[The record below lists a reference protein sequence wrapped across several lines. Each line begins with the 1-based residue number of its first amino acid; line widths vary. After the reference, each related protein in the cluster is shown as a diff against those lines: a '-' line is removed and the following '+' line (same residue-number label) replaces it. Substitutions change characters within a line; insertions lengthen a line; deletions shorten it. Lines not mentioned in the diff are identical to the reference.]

1 MTAGLTNGTQR
12 TDVAIGRLSW
22 HEARAA
28 AFGAASA
35 LPVQRVPLA
44 DAIGR
49 VLAEDVLALH
59 DVPHYASSA
68 MDGWAVCG
76 DGPWRIVV
84 GGIPLGDGTAAAI
97 VTGGLI
103 PSGTSGV
110 LRRENA
116 IVDRGV
122 LTTES
127 GEPSPGQHIRLPGRE
142 ALRHERVIAA
152 GVTVNPAHVALA
164 AGCGYDTLAVFG
176 RPRVAFVFTGDEV
189 VERGIPA
196 PGMVRDSFGPQ
207 LPALLRMFGAV
218 PTSSRRVLDS
228 LADAVAAIGADSGAS
243 EVVITTGGT
252 GDSAVDHIRPALA
265 ELDARMLVDGI
276 GMRPGGPTMLAQLPD
291 GRYVVALPGN
301 PLAAIM
307 GVLTVVAPLIAGLA
321 GRREPTLGSAINAED
336 LQGKNDPSVLMPYR
350 LIAGEAVVDAWHGSA
365 MMRGL
370 AGADGVLVVPAGGAK
385 KGDVV
390 ETVALPW
397 S

>member
-1 MTAGLTNGTQR
+1 VSAKPR
-12 TDVAIGRLSW
+12 TDVAIGRLGW

-28 AFGAASA
+28 AFAAASP
-35 LPVQRVPLA
+35 LPSERVDLA

-49 VLAEDVLALH
+49 VLAEDVRALH

-68 MDGWAVCG
+68 MDGWAVSG
-76 DGPWRIVV
+76 DGPWTIVP
-84 GGIPLGDGTAAAI
+84 GSSLREGTAAAI

-103 PSGTSGV
+103 PGGTSGV

-127 GEPSPGQHIRLPGRE
+127 DEPWPGQHIRLPGRE
-142 ALRHERVIAA
+142 ALRDERVVSL

-164 AGCGYDTLAVFG
+164 AGCGCDWLEVLA
-176 RPRVAFVFTGDEV
+176 RPRVSFVFTGDEV
-189 VERGIPA
+189 VEHGIPA
-196 PGMVRDSFGPQ
+196 AGMVRDSFGPQ
-207 LPALLRMFGAV
+207 LPALLRMFGAE
-218 PTSSRRVLDS
+218 PTSSRRVRDS
-228 LADAVAAIGADSGAS
+228 LADTVAAISHDPLSS
-243 EVVITTGGT
+243 ELVVTTGGT
-252 GDSAVDHIRPALA
+252 GDSAVDHVGPALE
-265 ELDARMLVDGI
+265 ELDALMIIDGI
-276 GMRPGGPTMLAQLPD
+276 ALRPGGPTMLARLPD
-291 GRYVVALPGN
+291 GRYVVSLPGN

-307 GVLTVVAPLIAGLA
+307 GVLTVVEPFVAALA
-321 GRREPTLGSAINAED
+321 GRAASPLGHAVCADD
-336 LQGKNDPSVLMPYR
+336 LHARGGSSVLMPYR
-350 LIAGEAVVDAWHGSA
+350 LLHGVAVVDAWQGSA

-370 AGADGVLVVPAGGAK
+370 AQADGVLVVPADGAK

>member
-1 MTAGLTNGTQR
+1 VTEGHTNAAPR

-22 HEARAA
+22 HGARAA
-28 AFGAASA
+28 AFAAAST
-35 LPVQRVPLA
+35 LPSERVHLA

-59 DVPHYASSA
+59 DVPHYPSSA
-68 MDGWAVCG
+68 MDGWAVSG
-76 DGPWRIVV
+76 DGPWTIVP
-84 GGIPLGDGTAAAI
+84 GGSSLREGSAAAI

-103 PSGTSGV
+103 PDGTSGV

-116 IVDRGV
+116 IIERGV
-122 LTTES
+122 LSTES
-127 GEPSPGQHIRLPGRE
+127 GEPWPGQHIRLPGRE
-142 ALRHERVIAA
+142 ALRDERVISA

-164 AGCGYDTLAVFG
+164 AGCGYDALAVSG

-218 PTSSRRVLDS
+218 PASSRRVLDS
-228 LADAVAAIGADSGAS
+228 LADTVAAIAADSGAD

-321 GRREPTLGSAINAED
+321 GCREPTLGSAISADD
-336 LQGKNDPSVLMPYR
+336 LRGKDGASVLMPYR
-350 LIAGEAVVDAWHGSA
+350 LVAAEAVVDAWHGSA

-370 AGADGVLVVPAGGAK
+370 AQADGVLVVPPDGAK